1 MAGPRDNCT
10 QKPGCYR
17 TERHNLAGPVPLF
30 PLWRPT
36 LRATRSPAQNPNRT
50 LPRWLARF
58 FFQCVE
64 AAQRRI
70 ARGSLVGDRPIFDN
84 AQFPWV
90 DALEAQAP
98 AIAAELDAVL
108 ATPGRLPA
116 FHEISPDVATI
127 TQDHQWQTFV
137 FLGYGMRAERNL
149 ARCPATAAALD
160 GIPGLR
166 TAFFS
171 ILAPGKQIP
180 LHRGPYNGV
189 LRLHLALKVP
199 REREHCWIEVDGH
212 RYAWQANRAVVFDDA
227 YPHQVH
233 NDTDETRVVLF
244 VDFERPCK
252 VPVSWL
258 NKLLLAF
265 APLTPE
271 LQQAKAN
278 HEQWERDYYAVPTAA
293 ADNATG
299 KSAPN
304 ASAAN
309 PATPPEKADSPSTES
324 VADDRAHG

>member
-1 MAGPRDNCT
+1 MSAS
-10 QKPGCYR
+10 
-17 TERHNLAGPVPLF
+17 
-30 PLWRPT
+30 
-36 LRATRSPAQNPNRT
+36 RSPAQNPNRT

-64 AAQRRI
+64 ATQRRI
-70 ARGSLVGDRPIFDN
+70 ARSSLVGDKPIFDN

-90 DALEAQAP
+90 KAIELQAP
-98 AIAAELDAVL
+98 AIAKELEAVL
-108 ATPGRLPA
+108 ANPARLPA

-149 ARCPATAAALD
+149 ARCPATAAALED
-160 GIPGLR
+160 IPGLR

-171 ILAPGKQIP
+171 ILSPGKRIP

-199 REREHCWIEVDGH
+199 RDREQCWIEVDGQ
-212 RYAWQANRAVVFDDA
+212 RYVWQANRAVIFDDA
-227 YPHQVH
+227 YEHQVH

-252 VPVSWL
+252 APVSWL

-278 HEQWERDYYAVPTAA
+278 HEKWERDYYATPAPAAPAGAAVPGATAA
-293 ADNATG
+293 RASNDDSRAVPDAT
-299 KSAPN
+299 AE
-304 ASAAN
+304 
-309 PATPPEKADSPSTES
+309 T
-324 VADDRAHG
+324 VADERAHG

>member
-1 MAGPRDNCT
+1 
-10 QKPGCYR
+10 
-17 TERHNLAGPVPLF
+17 V
-30 PLWRPT
+30 
-36 LRATRSPAQNPNRT
+36 QNPNRT
-50 LPRWLARF
+50 LPRWLAKF
-58 FFQCVE
+58 FFHCVE

-84 AQFPWV
+84 TQFPWV
-90 DALEAQAP
+90 AALEAQAP
-98 AIAAELDAVL
+98 AIARELEAVL
-108 ATPGRLPA
+108 ANPGRLPA

-137 FLGYGMRAERNL
+137 FLGYGMRAQRNL
-149 ARCPATAAALD
+149 ARCPATAAALE

-171 ILAPGKQIP
+171 ILSPGKKIP

-199 REREHCWIEVDGH
+199 HQREKCWIEVDGQ
-212 RYAWQANRAVVFDDA
+212 RYVWQANRAVIFDDA

-252 VPVSWL
+252 APVSWL
-258 NKLLLAF
+258 NRLLLSF

-271 LQQAKAN
+271 LQQAKTN
-278 HEQWERDYYAVPTAA
+278 HEKWERDYYADEASSNGSAPASSASSTPAVSSASVASSTSPTAPSA
-293 ADNATG
+293 ASPSSSTTVANQVEA
-299 KSAPN
+299 SRAN
-304 ASAAN
+304 ASRGDAHR
-309 PATPPEKADSPSTES
+309 TES
-324 VADDRAHG
+324 VADERAHG

>member
-1 MAGPRDNCT
+1 MP
-10 QKPGCYR
+10 
-17 TERHNLAGPVPLF
+17 AGPVPSF
-30 PLWRPT
+30 PPWRPT
-36 LRATRSPAQNPNRT
+36 LSATRSPVQNPNRT
-50 LPRWLARF
+50 LPRWLAKF

-70 ARGSLVGDRPIFDN
+70 ARSSLVGDKPIFDN

-98 AIAAELDAVL
+98 AIAKELEAVL
-108 ATPGRLPA
+108 ANPGRLPA

-149 ARCPATAAALD
+149 ARCPATALALE

-171 ILAPGKQIP
+171 ILSPGKQIP

-199 REREHCWIEVDGH
+199 RQREHCWIEVDGQH
-212 RYAWQANRAVVFDDA
+212 YVWQANRAVIFDDA

-252 VPVSWL
+252 APVSWL

-278 HEQWERDYYAVPTAA
+278 HEKWERDYYATPAA
-293 ADNATG
+293 TPPHVTDTPAANA
-299 KSAPN
+299 PD
-304 ASAAN
+304 AN
-309 PATPPEKADSPSTES
+309 PALHAEHAGAHRREAVTDE
-324 VADDRAHG
+324 RAHG

>member
-1 MAGPRDNCT
+1 MS
-10 QKPGCYR
+10 
-17 TERHNLAGPVPLF
+17 
-30 PLWRPT
+30 
-36 LRATRSPAQNPNRT
+36 ATRSPVQNPNRT
-50 LPRWLARF
+50 LPRWLAKF

-84 AQFPWV
+84 ALFPWV
-90 DALEAQAP
+90 GALEAQAP
-98 AIAAELDAVL
+98 AIAKELEAVL

-171 ILAPGKQIP
+171 ILSPGKQIP
-180 LHRGPYNGV
+180 LHSGPYNGV

-199 REREHCWIEVDGH
+199 REREQCWIEVNGQ
-212 RYAWQANRAVVFDDA
+212 RYVWQANRAVIFDDA
-227 YPHQVH
+227 YPHEVH

-258 NKLLLAF
+258 NRLLLAF

-271 LQQAKAN
+271 LQQAKTN
-278 HEQWERDYYAVPTAA
+278 HEKWERDYYADGTPVNSGSSIPPEAA
-293 ADNATG
+293 
-299 KSAPN
+299 
-304 ASAAN
+304 
-309 PATPPEKADSPSTES
+309 PATPPISMASAPVAASPSTS
-324 VADDRAHG
+324 KSRTAPAHDGEAQHAEHAEASGNERTHG

>member
-1 MAGPRDNCT
+1 MS
-10 QKPGCYR
+10 
-17 TERHNLAGPVPLF
+17 
-30 PLWRPT
+30 
-36 LRATRSPAQNPNRT
+36 ATRSPVQNPNRT
-50 LPRWLARF
+50 LPRWLAKF

-64 AAQRRI
+64 AAQRSI
-70 ARGSLVGDRPIFDN
+70 ARHSLVGDKPIFDN

-90 DALEAQAP
+90 EAIEAQAP
-98 AIAAELDAVL
+98 AIARELEAVL

-160 GIPGLR
+160 DIPGLR

-171 ILAPGKQIP
+171 ILSPGKKIP

-199 REREHCWIEVDGH
+199 REREKCWIEVDGQ
-212 RYAWQANRAVVFDDA
+212 RYVWQAGRAVIFDDA
-227 YPHQVH
+227 YEHQVH

-252 VPVSWL
+252 APVSWL
-258 NKLLLAF
+258 NKLLLSF

-271 LQQAKAN
+271 LQQAKTN
-278 HEQWERDYYAVPTAA
+278 HEKWERDYYATPAPAAPTSTPAAVSQSDVPSANAPTQSGAA
-293 ADNATG
+293 TH
-299 KSAPN
+299 
-304 ASAAN
+304 
-309 PATPPEKADSPSTES
+309 THVET
-324 VADDRAHG
+324 VADERAHG

>member
-1 MAGPRDNCT
+1 MS
-10 QKPGCYR
+10 
-17 TERHNLAGPVPLF
+17 
-30 PLWRPT
+30 
-36 LRATRSPAQNPNRT
+36 ATRSPAQNPNRT

-90 DALEAQAP
+90 EALEAQAP

-212 RYAWQANRAVVFDDA
+212 RYAWQANRAVIFDDA

-233 NDTDETRVVLF
+233 NDTPETRVVLF

-278 HEQWERDYYAVPTAA
+278 HEQWERDYYAAPAPA

-299 KSAPN
+299 KPAPN

-309 PATPPEKADSPSTES
+309 PATPVEKADSPTTEA

>member
-1 MAGPRDNCT
+1 MS
-10 QKPGCYR
+10 
-17 TERHNLAGPVPLF
+17 
-30 PLWRPT
+30 
-36 LRATRSPAQNPNRT
+36 ATRSPAQNPNRT

-64 AAQRRI
+64 AAQRSI
-70 ARGSLVGDRPIFDN
+70 ARHSLVGDKPIFDN

-90 DALEAQAP
+90 EAIEAQAP
-98 AIAAELDAVL
+98 AIAKELEAVL

-137 FLGYGMRAERNL
+137 FLGYGMRAQRNL
-149 ARCPATAAALD
+149 ARCPATAKALD
-160 GIPGLR
+160 DIPGLR

-171 ILAPGKQIP
+171 ILSPGKKIP

-199 REREHCWIEVDGH
+199 REREKCWIEVDGQ
-212 RYAWQANRAVVFDDA
+212 RYVWQANRVVIFDDA
-227 YPHQVH
+227 YEHQVH

-244 VDFERPCK
+244 VDFERPCRA
-252 VPVSWL
+252 PVSWL

-278 HEQWERDYYAVPTAA
+278 HEKWERDYYASPEPSAPAAASATSTTSAAPSAPGAAHPGTAA
-293 ADNATG
+293 
-299 KSAPN
+299 S
-304 ASAAN
+304 S
-309 PATPPEKADSPSTES
+309 SP
-324 VADDRAHG
+324 VAQAETVGDERAHG

>member
-1 MAGPRDNCT
+1 MS
-10 QKPGCYR
+10 
-17 TERHNLAGPVPLF
+17 
-30 PLWRPT
+30 
-36 LRATRSPAQNPNRT
+36 ATRSPVQNPNRT

-84 AQFPWV
+84 ALFPWV
-90 DALEAQAP
+90 GALEAQAP
-98 AIAAELDAVL
+98 AIAKELDAVL

-171 ILAPGKQIP
+171 ILSPGKQIP
-180 LHRGPYNGV
+180 LHSGPYNGV

-199 REREHCWIEVDGH
+199 REREQCWIEVNGQ
-212 RYAWQANRAVVFDDA
+212 RYVWQANRAVIFDDA
-227 YPHQVH
+227 YPHEVH

-258 NKLLLAF
+258 NRLLLAF

-271 LQQAKAN
+271 LQQAKTN
-278 HEQWERDYYAVPTAA
+278 HEKWERDYYADDGQAAPDTAPATAGSGATAVTAA
-293 ADNATG
+293 AAAAATPSP
-299 KSAPN
+299 SATST
-304 ASAAN
+304 SAAK
-309 PATPPEKADSPSTES
+309 PRVPPQEADASH
-324 VADDRAHG
+324 VAHAEHSEHAEASSNERAHG

>member
-1 MAGPRDNCT
+1 MS
-10 QKPGCYR
+10 
-17 TERHNLAGPVPLF
+17 
-30 PLWRPT
+30 
-36 LRATRSPAQNPNRT
+36 ATRSPVQNPNRT

-58 FFQCVE
+58 FFRGVE

-84 AQFPWV
+84 ALFPWV
-90 DALEAQAP
+90 GALEAQAP
-98 AIAAELDAVL
+98 AIAKELEAVL

-171 ILAPGKQIP
+171 ILSPGKQIP
-180 LHRGPYNGV
+180 LHSGPYNGV

-199 REREHCWIEVDGH
+199 REREQCWIEVNGQ
-212 RYAWQANRAVVFDDA
+212 RYVWQANRAVIFDDA
-227 YPHQVH
+227 YPHEVH

-258 NKLLLAF
+258 NRLLLAF
-265 APLTPE
+265 APLTSE
-271 LQQAKAN
+271 LQQAKTN
-278 HEQWERDYYAVPTAA
+278 HEKWERDYYADVAPSNGAGHATPDAAPVAPAPTAA
-293 ADNATG
+293 AAT
-299 KSAPN
+299 
-304 ASAAN
+304 ASASPSAT
-309 PATPPEKADSPSTES
+309 PATAAKPRVTPQDADAAH
-324 VADDRAHG
+324 ADRSEHSEHAEAAGNERAHG